1 MDHGFLKRGLNQ
13 MDCDSVNWWIRWM
26 ECVLDGSWNC
36 EARLESNGC
45 DSVNWWIRWMEFESD
60 GKWNSEARPESGG

>member
-26 ECVLDGSWNC
+26 ECESEGSW
-36 EARLESNGC
+36 
-45 DSVNWWIRWMEFESD
+45 I
-60 GKWNSEARPESGG
+60 SEARPESNGL

>member
-1 MDHGFLKRGLNQ
+1 MIQLIGGSGGWSVYWMDRGIVKRGLNQ
-13 MDCDSVNWWIRWM
+13 MD
-26 ECVLDGSWNC
+26 
-36 EARLESNGC
+36 C